1 MPNKPGKIMT
11 ALMAA
16 IFAALMASN
25 AALAAANDAETALA
39 PAGALNIQVS
49 SECRDG
55 NTLFKVKNAGAAW
68 PKPSTFAIY
77 RISDGTARMISKRRM
92 RLAEGQHASFKVKAK
107 SNTTG
112 RLGIAVLPGWYRR
125 EAKLD
130 ATVTC
135 Q

>member
-1 MPNKPGKIMT
+1 MPNKPGKILT
-11 ALMAA
+11 VVMAA
-16 IFAALMASN
+16 VFVVSTAGN
-25 AALAAANDAETALA
+25 AALATANGAETALV

-49 SECRDG
+49 SECQDG
-55 NTLFKVKNAGAAW
+55 NTLFKVKNAGEAW